1 VAAAGALNQPRAG
14 PGGEEFEGMQTR
26 EIALGIA
33 AATVIVAGGLVL
45 LARAPSDEPPY
56 VTPSN
61 EPLTIAVSDAPAP
74 RAAPDP
80 HRDALSVAKI
90 RELEAMSET
99 FRNTTFVI
107 AIRDAG
113 YVCNELLR
121 VYGGI
126 DDSGKWTATCSEMLS
141 YTVAVASNGALHVDP
156 MLQYFDGLTPWVTID
171 KQNIVPAQP
180 PPRLPPQQTL
190 PPQPR

>member
-1 VAAAGALNQPRAG
+1 
-14 PGGEEFEGMQTR
+14 MQTR

-33 AATVIVAGGLVL
+33 AATVIVAGGLAL
-45 LARAPSDEPPY
+45 LARSPSDEPPT
-56 VTPSN
+56 VPPSD
-61 EPLTIAVSDAPAP
+61 EPLTIAVSDAPSS
-74 RAAPDP
+74 RAAAPSTV
-80 HRDALSVAKI
+80 HEAQAAAKI

>member
-1 VAAAGALNQPRAG
+1 MQATTIPRA
-14 PGGEEFEGMQTR
+14 
-26 EIALGIA
+26 IA
-33 AATVIVAGGLVL
+33 ATAVIVAGGLVI
-45 LARAPSDEPPY
+45 LARAPGGDRSPVARSDE
-56 VTPSN
+56 T
-61 EPLTIAVSDAPAP
+61 LAIAVSDTTAASADPPALGHDAPA
-74 RAAPDP
+74 A
-80 HRDALSVAKI
+80 VKI

-141 YTVAVASNGALHVDP
+141 YTVGVMSDGALHVEP
-156 MLQYFDGLTPWVTID
+156 MLQYFDGTG
-171 KQNIVPAQP
+171 PAVLPQEPGSGLQP
-180 PPRLPPQQTL
+180 QQRRPPQQL
-190 PPQPR
+190 LPPPQPR